1 MSNDAQIDYWN
12 GRAGEKWRAMQDDLD
27 AMLAPVTA
35 ALMART
41 GDVAGAAVLDIGCGT
56 GQTCLLL
63 LDKGAV
69 VTGVDVSEPML
80 ALAGERT
87 AGRAALHKADAA
99 AWRGDASF
107 DMAFSRFGVM
117 FFDDPGAAFA
127 NIAANLRPGA
137 RLLFACW
144 RPAKENEW
152 VSRPLSVLAPL
163 MPDMPA
169 PDPHAPGPFAFADK
183 ARLTGILE
191 GTGFGAV
198 QIEPLD
204 FDVTLA
210 RTGGVEAAARFT
222 LQIGPAAAALADQE
236 EAVKDYARTMLEEAL
251 AKGLKADGS
260 VTLGGA
266 VWLVEAVRG

>member
-35 ALMART
+35 ALMARV
-41 GDVAGAAVLDIGCGT
+41 GDVSGAAVLDIGCGT

-63 LDKGAV
+63 LDKGAA

-87 AGRAALHKADAA
+87 DGRAALHKADAST
-99 AWRGDASF
+99 WRGDAPL

-117 FFDDPGAAFA
+117 FFDDPHAAFA
-127 NIAANLRPGA
+127 NIAANLNPGA

-144 RPAKENEW
+144 RPAKDNEW

-169 PDPHAPGPFAFADK
+169 PEPHAPGPFAFADK
-183 ARLTGILE
+183 DRLTGILE
-191 GTGFGAV
+191 GAGFGDLR
-198 QIEPLD
+198 IEPLD

-222 LQIGPAAAALADQE
+222 LQIGPAAAALAEQE
-236 EAVKDYARTMLEEAL
+236 EAVRDYARTLLEDAL
-251 AKGLKADGS
+251 SKGAQADGA
-260 VTLGGA
+260 VKLGGA
-266 VWLVEAVRG
+266 IWVVEGVLR